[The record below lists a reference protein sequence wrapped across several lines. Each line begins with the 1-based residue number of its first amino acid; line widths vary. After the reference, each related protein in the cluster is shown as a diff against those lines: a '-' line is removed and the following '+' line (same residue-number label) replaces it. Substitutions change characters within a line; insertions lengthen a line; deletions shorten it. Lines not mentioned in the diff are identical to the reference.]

1 MGLDPKGSELGR
13 LVVATSAGSRLADR
27 PDVVMVP
34 GMAVSRY
41 LRATRDLL
49 ADDTRVHLLEL
60 PGTGRA
66 ADLSRPMS
74 TGLPQDAAAVTWWVR
89 SFLPGPV
96 ALVGHS
102 YGAQV
107 VARVAAAIP
116 DQVVAVVLA
125 SPTVDPAFRSLPRLW
140 ARWLADT
147 RKAPEGLGRV
157 QTAERRRA
165 GSRRLFAMA
174 WSMVK
179 DDPEKSLHDVH
190 APVTVVRG
198 QRDAFSSSAWAR
210 RLAERPAGELVEIPE
225 APHAFPFAQ
234 PDALADA
241 VRATLRRVG
250 R

>member
-1 MGLDPKGSELGR
+1 MQSGFPSRGGTDPGDGTGPVDGRMGLDPKGSELGR

-74 TGLPQDAAAVTWWVR
+74 TGLSQDAVAVTWWVR

-107 VARVAAAIP
+107 VARVAAALP

-147 RKAPEGLGRV
+147 RKAPEGLASGPDRGAAPCRVAPPVRHGLVDGEGRPREV
-157 QTAERRRA
+157 AARRA
-165 GSRRLFAMA
+165 RAGDRR
-174 WSMVK
+174 
-179 DDPEKSLHDVH
+179 
-190 APVTVVRG
+190 T
-198 QRDAFSSSAWAR
+198 
-210 RLAERPAGELVEIPE
+210 RP
-225 APHAFPFAQ
+225 
-234 PDALADA
+234 
-241 VRATLRRVG
+241 T
-250 R
+250 